1 MFILLIGTAAR
12 DHAKH
17 LTYHDLG
24 RALVEAVQI
33 FELQPVILA
42 VQVVDQQG
50 QSFFELVKGDL
61 EQAA

>member
-1 MFILLIGTAAR
+1 VGPTIATPAAR
-12 DHAKH
+12 AKH
-17 LTYHDLG
+17 LAYHDLG

-61 EQAA
+61 EHVA